1 MESETHPVQDVDER
15 FKVVP
20 DGMPEVTGEDEEH
33 GGHEVPGA
41 LLTCQ
46 LFGKLKPGCLLS
58 VSSVQ
63 FLALVR
69 PCTCRKP
76 NRPAAQSFPSR

>member
-46 LFGKLKPGCLLS
+46 LFR
-58 VSSVQ
+58 Q
-63 FLALVR
+63 
-69 PCTCRKP
+69 RKT
-76 NRPAAQSFPSR
+76 

>member
-1 MESETHPVQDVDER
+1 MIAQVSRRTIIRHMESETHPVQDVDER

-46 LFGKLKPGCLLS
+46 L
-58 VSSVQ
+58 
-63 FLALVR
+63 
-69 PCTCRKP
+69 CRQRKT
-76 NRPAAQSFPSR
+76 